1 MPSPPGPLGCAS
13 TAPARKRRHAPT
25 SGCWRSFPTARI
37 GEPAAVWFPSDAS
50 EDVVGTTLRIDGG
63 TTIYPGFAGNG

>member
-13 TAPARKRRHAPT
+13 TARLGNAGTPT
-25 SGCWRSFPTARI
+25 TGCWRSFPTARI
-37 GEPAAVWFPSDAS
+37 GEPAAVWLPSDAL
-50 EDVVGTTLRIDGG
+50 EDVVGTTLCIDGG

>member
-13 TAPARKRRHAPT
+13 TARLGKACTPT
-25 SGCWRSFPTARI
+25 TGCWRSFPTARI
-37 GEPAAVWFPSDAS
+37 GEPAAVWLPSNAS
-50 EDVVGTTLRIDGG
+50 EDVVGTTLCIDRG